1 MYGLL
6 RIFDGIQPY
15 RLEMGTSGLAKHRIC
30 PDGSDTLYVP
40 CSEPASARPHASLT
54 PRSRAEHSYKYWG
67 PRIAQALE
75 QELQSAKRSCKSAS
89 SVIVNA
95 ASQEYWKAVEGHLS
109 ASTRVVTVQFPG
121 PSV

>member
-6 RIFDGIQPY
+6 RVFDGIQPY
-15 RLEMGTSGLAKHRIC
+15 RLEMGTSGLAKHHIC

-40 CSEPASARPHASLT
+40 CSEPASAPSHASLT
-54 PRSRAEHSYKYWG
+54 RRSYKYWG

-75 QELQSAKRSCKSAS
+75 QELQSAKHSCKSAS